1 LLSASLFGQQA
12 AESKPAEE
20 KEKKETKR
28 VEVRVESLGNVIVA
42 DVNGEVRQFNTGNIP
57 DEIKQKLPKGVADRL
72 EVIRKVEVGKG
83 DGTDGKMGITITV
96 VDADGKKETREIRLD
111 GLGAK
116 ALAIG
121 EEIQAKLAEQG
132 QVPEAA
138 QKALKDAL
146 TGLLSHKG
154 MTKGM
159 TFVASSS
166 TSELEKKLDRV
177 LEKLE
182 GIEKRLQ
189 ALEGKRE

>member
-111 GLGAK
+111 GLGVK

-166 TSELEKKLDRV
+166 TSEVEKKLDRV